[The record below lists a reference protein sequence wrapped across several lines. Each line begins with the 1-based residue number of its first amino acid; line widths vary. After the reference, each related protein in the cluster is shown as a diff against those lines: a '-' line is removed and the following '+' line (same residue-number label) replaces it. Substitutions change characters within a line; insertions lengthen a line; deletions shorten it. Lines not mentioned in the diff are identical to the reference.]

1 MEGQDL
7 PCTYLAHEPESINI
21 LTSMIVI
28 MITSITATV
37 VVVISRTSILF
48 SGNILLALY

>member
-21 LTSMIVI
+21 VTSMIVI

-37 VVVISRTSILF
+37 VVISSTSILF